1 MVLDKIVTR
10 KYLAMTAG
18 LLLPMLLP
26 RDDCLL
32 LRSRRESTGA
42 SAAGSN
48 ISAELEIFT
57 CRKIAMREAC

>member
-18 LLLPMLLP
+18 LLPLMLLP

-32 LRSRRESTGA
+32 RSRESTGA